1 MVQENFDVVVVGSGT
16 AGSVVATRCRSA
28 GWSVAV
34 LDSLPF
40 GGTCA
45 LRGCD
50 PKKVLVGA
58 AELIDFSRR
67 LHQKRTVTGELV
79 IDWPELIRFK
89 RSFTDPVP
97 KQKEL
102 SFEKAGIASFHGRA
116 KFVGANSIEVA
127 GQRLNARF
135 IVIASGGRPAT
146 LGIPGE
152 ENLINSTQFLELEHL
167 PAEIAFV
174 GGGYIAMEFAHVA
187 IRAGSRVTV
196 VHRGE
201 RVLEGFDPDLVEK
214 LSDHT
219 QELGIVLQTATAV
232 EAIEKSGAKFIVRAR
247 HQDQE
252 MSFTCDLAVHA
263 AGRIPDIDDLDLERA
278 HVERGK
284 RGVKVNRFLQSVSN
298 PAIYAGGDAAA
309 TDGMPLTP
317 VAGYDGRIIAA
328 NLLGEHREEA
338 EYHAT
343 PTVVFTIPPLASVG
357 ISEETAKK
365 EGLQF
370 RINHAEIGGWYSSR
384 RVGEKT
390 AAFKVIIEDG
400 SDRILGAHLLGP
412 GAEET
417 INLFAL
423 AMRKGISARE
433 LKEVLFSYPT
443 HASDVQYML

>member
-1 MVQENFDVVVVGSGT
+1 MHENFDVVVVGTGT
-16 AGSVVATRCRSA
+16 AGSVVASRCRSA
-28 GWSVAV
+28 GWNVAV
-34 LDSLPF
+34 LDSLPY

-58 AELIDFSRR
+58 AELIDFSKR
-67 LHQKRTVTGELV
+67 LYQKRTVTGELA

-97 KQKEL
+97 RQKEL
-102 SFEKAGIASFHGRA
+102 SFEKAGIASFHGGA
-116 KFVGANSIEVA
+116 KFVSANSLEVA
-127 GQRLNARF
+127 GQLLNARF
-135 IVIASGGRPAT
+135 IVIATGARPAT

-152 ENLINSTQFLELEHL
+152 EHLINSTQFLELEHL

-187 IRAGSRVTV
+187 IRAGSRVTI

-247 HQDQE
+247 HHGKE
-252 MSFTCDLAVHA
+252 TSFACDLAVHA

-328 NLLGEHREEA
+328 SLLGEQQHEA
-338 EYHAT
+338 EYHAV

-357 ISEETAKK
+357 ISEETAKQK
-365 EGLQF
+365 GLQF
-370 RINHAEIGGWYSSR
+370 HINHAEIGGWYSSR
-384 RVGEKT
+384 RVAEKT

-423 AMRKGISARE
+423 AIHRGISARE